1 MLQKEQKEKAKPV
14 EPKAEVK
21 DAEPEPEKV
30 QAHVSPMQNPLTPPQ
45 EAEETSRSED
55 TQALPQA
62 PQESTE
68 AVNET
73 EVVKSLN
80 ETTPPEVQVAN
91 GFVGQQNAW
100 FGQQDSNQ
108 MEQQMQQMFPG
119 HDFSGPNGWNM
130 YNQMMQGMHH
140 DGWMSG
146 YGNSMMGYGMNSV
159 AQGGGY
165 GGGGNFGGMG
175 MNGGGFHNGHDGMG
189 WGWNGQNNVG
199 YNPGMEGTRNGGYY
213 SAAAAGGYNHQ
224 SHGNLQMPTQQYQNP
239 HFRQQ
244 PYQRGRGGFGN
255 GSRPFSLERQPQ
267 QAFQD
272 AQFQQ
277 QFQGI
282 DEARAAVGT
291 PVDEK
296 KGEKIPVVSGDPENI
311 TDPNDV
317 PTDTASTVLAGADLA
332 PEELADSQNL
342 AVPVNPDMA
351 QYFPPDEFRGPPGFQ
366 PHFPAGPRGGP
377 RGGFRGSYQTGRGGF
392 YAPIPSVI
400 GDAEPDKIP
409 GVGLGVEGAPT
420 GPKALR
426 EGIPPVRG
434 ISIRGAAFG
443 RGRGTYAGSSW
454 NRSMSPGRVRPL
466 SRSRS
471 RDGGRRSSATG
482 RDRSRDPSRDR
493 RRRSRS
499 RNRDRS
505 RHRKRQSQSVESE
518 SDRRGRTLNPD
529 TEEPISPVLVKTL
542 TDVSTAE
549 QDNIDST
556 QQSSTGRVKRSREE
570 SASRERLRSISRSR
584 SKSPSGHHKRSRRHR
599 RSSPVIERDR
609 ENRDKEPRDR
619 DSRDKDSSRH
629 HRRGHKHRSSRRHH
643 SHSRSRSPKKDDYP
657 IDEKTT
663 TSRNVEGVE
672 SRNRRDSRERRHKR
686 RSKREDSRHRSHRHK
701 SSKHDRYDKYDKDEK
716 YDRDERYD
724 KDEKYDRREREKHE
738 KTEPEAITEKK
749 TERERYSE
757 KDADRKTTKDTRSR
771 RKPSYKYEDEED
783 LERRAERDR
792 EAERWGGVKK

>member
-1 MLQKEQKEKAKPV
+1 MATTQEQSANGLSSIPLPEIPVKLRCTICSELARGASRLPCCEQSICENCHANLPTECPVCDHTPLSPDDCKANIALRTTVAVFLRTQEKKHNLMLQKEQKEKTKPV
-14 EPKAEVK
+14 EPKVEVK
-21 DAEPEPEKV
+21 DAEPEQEKAV

-45 EAEETSRSED
+45 EAEETARAEG
-55 TQALPQA
+55 TPVLPHVS
-62 PQESTE
+62 QESTE

-73 EVVKSLN
+73 GVVKSLT
-80 ETTPPEVQVAN
+80 ETSTPEVQAAN
-91 GFVGQQNAW
+91 SFVSQQNAW
-100 FGQQDSNQ
+100 FGQQDPNQ

-119 HDFSGPNGWNM
+119 QDFSGPNGWNM
-130 YNQMMQGMHH
+130 YSQMMQGMHH
-140 DGWMSG
+140 EGWMNG

-165 GGGGNFGGMG
+165 GGGNFGGMG

-199 YNPGMEGTRNGGYY
+199 YNPGMDGTRNGGYY
-213 SAAAAGGYNHQ
+213 SAATAGGYNHQ

-239 HFRQQ
+239 HFQRQQ

-255 GSRPFSLERQPQ
+255 GSRPFLERQQQ

-272 AQFQQ
+272 QFQQ
-277 QFQGI
+277 QLQGI
-282 DEARAAVGT
+282 DEVRAAVVGT

-296 KGEKIPVVSGDPENI
+296 QGEKIPVVSGDPENI

-351 QYFPPDEFRGPPGFQ
+351 QYFTPDEFRGPPGFQ
-366 PHFPAGPRGGP
+366 PHFPVGPRGGH
-377 RGGFRGSYQTGRGGF
+377 RGNFRGSYPAGRGGF
-392 YAPIPSVI
+392 YSVAPSPPVI

-434 ISIRGAAFG
+434 IPIRGGAFG
-443 RGRGTYAGSSW
+443 RGRGAYTGSSW
-454 NRSMSPGRVRPL
+454 NRSMSPGRARPF
-466 SRSRS
+466 SRSKS
-471 RDGGRRSSATG
+471 REGRRRSSATG

-499 RNRDRS
+499 RIRDRS

-518 SDRRGRTLNPD
+518 SDRRGRVLNHD

-570 SASRERLRSISRSR
+570 SASRERLRSTSKSR

-599 RSSPVIERDR
+599 RSSPVTERDR
-609 ENRDKEPRDR
+609 DSRDKEPRDR
-619 DSRDKDSSRH
+619 DGRDKDSNLQ
-629 HRRGHKHRSSRRHH
+629 RR
-643 SHSRSRSPKKDDYP
+643 
-657 IDEKTT
+657 TT
-663 TSRNVEGVE
+663 TQLM
-672 SRNRRDSRERRHKR
+672 K
-686 RSKREDSRHRSHRHK
+686 K
-701 SSKHDRYDKYDKDEK
+701 SPLHGMPME
-716 YDRDERYD
+716 
-724 KDEKYDRREREKHE
+724 
-738 KTEPEAITEKK
+738 
-749 TERERYSE
+749 
-757 KDADRKTTKDTRSR
+757 
-771 RKPSYKYEDEED
+771 
-783 LERRAERDR
+783 
-792 EAERWGGVKK
+792 